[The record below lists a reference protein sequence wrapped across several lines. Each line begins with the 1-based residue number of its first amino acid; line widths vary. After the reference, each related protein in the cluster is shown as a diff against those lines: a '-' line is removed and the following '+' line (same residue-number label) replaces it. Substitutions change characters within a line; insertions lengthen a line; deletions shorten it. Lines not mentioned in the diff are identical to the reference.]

1 MANLTIAQL
10 TQILAAGVDNA
21 DLLPLWDDTAQETK
35 KITIAQFKT
44 LIAAVESVGATSPLS
59 STGGLTPTIS
69 ISQSGAATDGY
80 LSSTDWNTFNSKQ
93 GAITLTTTGTSG
105 AATLIGN
112 TLNIPNYASGGAV
125 NWSEAFSSATQATS
139 QWTPNNAAANVNAAI
154 TPKGTGALVAQIP
167 TGTTVGGNA
176 RGSYAVDW
184 QMVRNNANQ
193 VASGNLS
200 FIGAGLN
207 NISGV
212 EGGVIG
218 GGATNA
224 AYAYSVIG
232 GGTGNTANTAVAAA
246 SGAVTLTS
254 GSTFV
259 SGYPAGIEAGMLVV
273 GTGIPAG
280 TYITSLA
287 SPNFN
292 ISQNATVTG
301 SQTLTFYR
309 GYSCIVGGGNNTLSG
324 SRQFIGGGFNNT
336 VGTGVYNTI
345 VAGVNNIASGGTH
358 NFVGGGDGNYAT
370 GLYDVVGGGYQN
382 RVQGTDNGNGRFI
395 GGGFSNS
402 IPGGQTNYSVITGG
416 SSNTIGIGVNSVIGG
431 GLSNTVN
438 NAWATI
444 SGGRSNTVSGTYTF
458 IGAGQSNTASAT
470 YSSVLGGLGGVA
482 SLYGQQAY
490 GAGGYTVAGDAQSH
504 ELIWRRLVTGTTIT
518 ELFLD
523 GASAAAIL
531 PATNTIWQGTIEIA
545 AICSVQGNGTTP
557 VGNSQGTTYKV
568 TIKRIGTTTTLVG
581 TVQEI
586 GTMNNDPTVVG
597 TFTIDANDT
606 NESLRIQFTPPAT
619 AGSTTVH
626 RVVATFR
633 GLQIQY

>member
-1 MANLTIAQL
+1 MSDAKVSFYPIGVPPSRTLTINGV
-10 TQILAAGVDNA
+10 TQ
-21 DLLPLWDDTAQETK
+21 DLSANRSW
-35 KITIAQFKT
+35 TIA
-44 LIAAVESVGATSPLS
+44 
-59 STGGLTPTIS
+59 S
-69 ISQSGAATDGY
+69 I
-80 LSSTDWNTFNSKQ
+80 
-93 GAITLTTTGTSG
+93 
-105 AATLIGN
+105 
-112 TLNIPNYASGGAV
+112 V
-125 NWSEAFSSATQATS
+125 NWSETFSSATQATS
-139 QWTPNNAAANVNAAI
+139 QWTPLNAAANVNAAI

-176 RGSYAVDW
+176 RGSYAVDF

-200 FIGAGLN
+200 FIGGGLN

-254 GSTFV
+254 GSAIV
-259 SGYPAGIEAGMLVV
+259 SGYPAGIDTGMLVV

-280 TYITSLA
+280 TYILTLGF
-287 SPNFN
+287 PNFTL
-292 ISQNATVTG
+292 SQNATVSG

-309 GYSCIVGGGNNTLSG
+309 GYSCILGGVNNSVTG
-324 SRQFIGGGFNNT
+324 TRQFIGGGIGNST
-336 VGTGVYNTI
+336 GTALYNAI
-345 VAGVNNIASGGTH
+345 VAGDRNATGGSGY
-358 NFVGGGDGNYAT
+358 NFVGGGQQNGAT
-370 GLYDVVGGGYQN
+370 GGYDVVVGGFQN
-382 RVQGTDNGNGRFI
+382 GVFGTDNGNGRFI
-395 GGGFSNS
+395 GGGFNNTM
-402 IPGGQTNYSVITGG
+402 PGGQTNYGVITGG

-438 NAWATI
+438 TAWGTI

-490 GAGGYTVAGDAQSH
+490 GAGGYTVAGDAQAH
-504 ELIWRRLVTGTTIT
+504 ELIWRRLVTGSSIT

-523 GASAAAIL
+523 GASVAAIL
-531 PATNTIWQGTIEIA
+531 PATNTIWQGTIDIA
-545 AICSVQGNGTTP
+545 AICTTTGNGTTA
-557 VGNSQGTTYKV
+557 VGAVEATSYKV
-568 TIKRIGTTTTLVG
+568 TIKRIGTTTSLVG

-586 GTMNNDPTVVG
+586 GTTNADASMATGV
-597 TFTIDANDT
+597 FTIDNNDA
-606 NESLRIQFTPPAT
+606 NESLRIQFTPPVT
-619 AGSTTVH
+619 AGSTTVI